1 MKDHLGR
8 AVSFLEKASTHLL
21 FHLLPFPLQVR
32 KSSQEVLLAL
42 LEQALISQGDVEGKL
57 CPVLLERSAPACDD
71 ECRAEAMSVSP
82 LGVAC
87 ALVATVGLAFHKSW
101 ILAST
106 IP

>member
-1 MKDHLGR
+1 M
-8 AVSFLEKASTHLL
+8 
-21 FHLLPFPLQVR
+21 
-32 KSSQEVLLAL
+32 LLAL